1 MKFTV
6 TVEGHTYTVDIEN
19 LDARPVV
26 VWVEGE
32 RFEVWPAAQPAPAVP
47 TPSPSPPGGEGKG
60 GAERERLPPSPIGW
74 GKGRGWGTI
83 TPSAPDSANHALR
96 APIPGAIDAVHVK
109 PGDEVKAGQP
119 VCVLEAMKMKN
130 IIRAP
135 RAGRIAEVRVRS
147 GQQVSHND
155 VLMTYAE

>member
-1 MKFTV
+1 MKLTV
-6 TVEGHTYTVDIEN
+6 TVEGRTYTVDIEN

-32 RFEVWPAAQPAPAVP
+32 RFEVWPAVPPAPAARAP
-47 TPSPSPPGGEGKG
+47 APPPPL
-60 GAERERLPPSPIGW
+60 APVRLPAPPPIPPAPSG
-74 GKGRGWGTI
+74 
-83 TPSAPDSANHALR
+83 ANHALR

-135 RAGRIAEVRVRS
+135 RAGRIAEVRVRP

>member
-6 TVEGHTYTVDIEN
+6 TVEGRTYTVDIEN
-19 LDARPVV
+19 LDARPVIA
-26 VWVEGE
+26 WVEGE
-32 RFEVWPAAQPAPAVP
+32 RFEIWPEARSMPAARASAPPPAPARMP
-47 TPSPSPPGGEGKG
+47 APPPI
-60 GAERERLPPSPIGW
+60 PPAAAG
-74 GKGRGWGTI
+74 
-83 TPSAPDSANHALR
+83 ANHVLR
-96 APIPGAIDAVHVK
+96 APIPGAIDAIHVK
-109 PGDEVKAGQP
+109 AGDEVAAGQP

-135 RAGRIAEVRVRS
+135 RAGRIAEVRVRP